1 MGHEKVPPVAVAAIC
16 RACWSLKEKNPR
28 SLVEG
33 LVQRH
38 LLTFLLDMVS
48 EDSGKPQAS
57 AWLLIAVAKMMGAQ
71 PALVDVFNRGELL
84 GKAPAM
90 LLASA
95 SLDDGTQNLTQSS
108 RSNMAEAPGP
118 KHWENGWNLKY
129 QSNVKGGGGHIQN
142 GHDFLTLGL
151 GSSASFD
158 HPTLFL
164 SAIPIQMEQS
174 RSLTS
179 APSISGAATNRPGL
193 QWVEQLPWP
202 RGTSAARPKCVGS
215 GFHGPCGFGGRLLA
229 AVAVAERRR

>member
-57 AWLLIAVAKMMGAQ
+57 AWLLIVVAKMMGAQ
-71 PALVDVFNRGELL
+71 PALVDVFNGGELL

-118 KHWENGWNLKY
+118 KHWEMGKILNIKAMQKEVGVIFKM
-129 QSNVKGGGGHIQN
+129 V
-142 GHDFLTLGL
+142 
-151 GSSASFD
+151 
-158 HPTLFL
+158 
-164 SAIPIQMEQS
+164 M
-174 RSLTS
+174 TS
-179 APSISGAATNRPGL
+179 
-193 QWVEQLPWP
+193 
-202 RGTSAARPKCVGS
+202 
-215 GFHGPCGFGGRLLA
+215 
-229 AVAVAERRR
+229 

>member
-1 MGHEKVPPVAVAAIC
+1 MGHEKVPHLAVAAIC

-90 LLASA
+90 LLTSA
-95 SLDDGTQNLTQSS
+95 SLDGGTQNLTQSS
-108 RSNMAEAPGP
+108 RSNMAEARRGP
-118 KHWENGWNLKY
+118 KPWENG
-129 QSNVKGGGGHIQN
+129 
-142 GHDFLTLGL
+142 
-151 GSSASFD
+151 
-158 HPTLFL
+158 
-164 SAIPIQMEQS
+164 
-174 RSLTS
+174 
-179 APSISGAATNRPGL
+179 
-193 QWVEQLPWP
+193 
-202 RGTSAARPKCVGS
+202 
-215 GFHGPCGFGGRLLA
+215 
-229 AVAVAERRR
+229 